1 MSILIFLLIL
11 THRNHNVNYCLTFS
25 NTLYS
30 SLFTVVPLSKVL
42 FCLQTRLIHKELAP
56 TKSFTPIN
64 ITLFTNGVS
73 YTTHK
78 LHRTVSNSNHR
89 ELYTLPLPMTLRHFP
104 LVSVPAERARHK
116 ATVGRSA
123 QGEGRRAAVDPSK
136 GWPDNAAAGGYC
148 CALTVATVSPHARL
162 LRSSS
167 ECETQRGQLET

>member
-1 MSILIFLLIL
+1 MFHFVKFYIVCRPS
-11 THRNHNVNYCLTFS
+11 
-25 NTLYS
+25 
-30 SLFTVVPLSKVL
+30 
-42 FCLQTRLIHKELAP
+42 LIHKELAK
-56 TKSFTPIN
+56 TKNFTPIN
-64 ITLFTNGVS
+64 ITLLLTAFLMEPVNFTVLFRTRS
-73 YTTHK
+73 RHQPSRTTP
-78 LHRTVSNSNHR
+78 L
-89 ELYTLPLPMTLRHFP
+89 TLLMTLRHFP